1 VKTKHNEQRKQR
13 TANTGFASGGVTCKL
28 GALCFYSSSVQVDSF
43 VLRNP
48 PERKARKRCASA
60 KKKTPTME
68 ILPDKK
74 ELIMKGGTF
83 QEQLSAFQ

>member
-1 VKTKHNEQRKQR
+1 MPRLTILDFEH
-13 TANTGFASGGVTCKL
+13 TS
-28 GALCFYSSSVQVDSF
+28 
-43 VLRNP
+43 
-48 PERKARKRCASA
+48 CASA

>member
-1 VKTKHNEQRKQR
+1 VYCNPGCLADLESFQLLPS
-13 TANTGFASGGVTCKL
+13 FVSGENDAVSI
-28 GALCFYSSSVQVDSF
+28 SSSQHTPS
-43 VLRNP
+43 
-48 PERKARKRCASA
+48 RCASA

>member
-1 VKTKHNEQRKQR
+1 MSRRQYNNNNSNVIMEITTLTIQ
-13 TANTGFASGGVTCKL
+13 TS
-28 GALCFYSSSVQVDSF
+28 
-43 VLRNP
+43 
-48 PERKARKRCASA
+48 CASA

>member
-1 VKTKHNEQRKQR
+1 MQNICNFGKQK
-13 TANTGFASGGVTCKL
+13 N
-28 GALCFYSSSVQVDSF
+28 
-43 VLRNP
+43 
-48 PERKARKRCASA
+48 RCASA

>member
-1 VKTKHNEQRKQR
+1 MRGEVVNLNIKAFNKQHSGLIVKCLKIPHY
-13 TANTGFASGGVTCKL
+13 A
-28 GALCFYSSSVQVDSF
+28 YSS
-43 VLRNP
+43 
-48 PERKARKRCASA
+48 RCASA

>member
-1 VKTKHNEQRKQR
+1 MQKSMILSYIQT
-13 TANTGFASGGVTCKL
+13 S
-28 GALCFYSSSVQVDSF
+28 
-43 VLRNP
+43 
-48 PERKARKRCASA
+48 CASA

-83 QEQLSAFQ
+83 QGQLSAFQ

>member
-1 VKTKHNEQRKQR
+1 MNFLAIKFQTRNIKKKQML
-13 TANTGFASGGVTCKL
+13 TNISIYGWFSKQNVSIYTS
-28 GALCFYSSSVQVDSF
+28 
-43 VLRNP
+43 
-48 PERKARKRCASA
+48 CASA

>member
-1 VKTKHNEQRKQR
+1 MPDLKNKKLCLTSHIPNG
-13 TANTGFASGGVTCKL
+13 GFT
-28 GALCFYSSSVQVDSF
+28 ALC
-43 VLRNP
+43 
-48 PERKARKRCASA
+48 KAFRPFQLHLGLIRYHSQSATRHTLDRCASA

>member
-1 VKTKHNEQRKQR
+1 MHISASYQIKKIRVVTSCIKHWGLSGYFKRSAPHRLLQRQTVTKPEIPN
-13 TANTGFASGGVTCKL
+13 
-28 GALCFYSSSVQVDSF
+28 
-43 VLRNP
+43 VLYMY
-48 PERKARKRCASA
+48 RCASA

>member
-1 VKTKHNEQRKQR
+1 MNAQHT
-13 TANTGFASGGVTCKL
+13 TC
-28 GALCFYSSSVQVDSF
+28 GIFYCRESAEINGCGSLQTLSRFDSD
-43 VLRNP
+43 VLRN
-48 PERKARKRCASA
+48 RQQKHTAVRCASA

>member
-1 VKTKHNEQRKQR
+1 MLQALTTKFVFIFKGLVCNNSYILNLERFNVILWGTDKAEI
-13 TANTGFASGGVTCKL
+13 TTIWLLAN
-28 GALCFYSSSVQVDSF
+28 
-43 VLRNP
+43 
-48 PERKARKRCASA
+48 RCASA